1 MPKELHPY
9 GVLLRPI
16 ITEKSTL
23 LTAIDKYVFEVDIRA
38 NKNQIKD
45 AVQKLFSVKVTSVNT
60 MVYRGK
66 DRRMGRGYAKMQNWK
81 KAVVTLAEGQSIDF
95 FAEQSES

>member
-23 LTAIDKYVFEVDIRA
+23 LTGLDKYVFEVDVRA

-45 AVQKLFSVKVTSVNT
+45 AVQIAFNVRVQEVNT
-60 MVYRGK
+60 MVMKGK
-66 DRRMGRGYAKMQNWK
+66 PKRFGRKVTNRPDWK
-81 KAVVTLAEGQSIDF
+81 KAIVTLVPGDKIELFEGI
-95 FAEQSES
+95 